1 MKISHLIAEFLSFE
15 KGHAA
20 AYLSVIDIRYQTKSR
35 SYPMFARS
43 FAIPTRRE
51 MDSSNSWSALSL
63 LFRWLTGSKAS

>member
-1 MKISHLIAEFLSFE
+1 
-15 KGHAA
+15 
-20 AYLSVIDIRYQTKSR
+20 
-35 SYPMFARS
+35 MFARS